1 MQMQESGIIAWMAR
15 NPVAANLL
23 LLVVM
28 IAGLQ
33 ALSGI
38 TKEVFPSFP
47 SEVLIITVPYP
58 GSSPEEVEE
67 GILIKIEEEIQ
78 DIVGIKEIR
87 SVAKGGSGVVTV
99 VLYPGTE
106 MADVINKV
114 KNRVDSITS
123 FPLDAEVPIIEERLR
138 RSRTLNLSIYGKL
151 EERQLKNLADEIR
164 DEILL
169 MPGITHIEISGTRDF
184 EISIELSDAALRQ
197 YGLVFDDVVN
207 TIKSQSRDL
216 PGGTLRTEAGSITLR
231 SIGQA
236 YTAAEF
242 SALSLLTRADG
253 TRITVGDVAVVRDA
267 FEDQPLLSRLN
278 GRPSINL
285 LIDRVGSQD
294 VLAISKQVNAY
305 VVTKQQ
311 QLPEGVK
318 LAVWADRT
326 ITLKSRI
333 SLLLKSAAQGIL
345 LVMITLALFLQLSL
359 AFWVVMGLPF
369 CFLGTLFVMN
379 LAPFDLSVNVVSL
392 FGFILVLGIL
402 VDDAIVTAE
411 SAYNQLEIEGKG
423 LDSIIR
429 GVKKVAIPTTFGVLT
444 TIIAFLPVTQ
454 LDEGIGRLFSVAAPV
469 VIICMLFSLIET
481 KLILPAHLRHVRL
494 NSDVLSKNPLLAGFQ
509 RLQKTIN
516 LKLNRFIEQRYR
528 PLLLRAVSRRY
539 VTLSI
544 FVAVFIWS
552 LYLIPAGWLRL
563 VFFPNVPSDI
573 IIVQLEM
580 PQGTPYQKT
589 HEYALVMERAALAVN
604 QRYRQQTGAEHDVVA
619 ALMTTSPTDTSASI
633 YAELIPSTER
643 DITSVELARW
653 WREALGE
660 LTGVKALTIDAN
672 AGHASV
678 AIDVELQ
685 SDDLDNLRLASEAI
699 KTSLVQF
706 NGVYD
711 VRDTFDAGGP
721 EVDIRVTA
729 EGQALGLGQVELAR
743 QVRQAFF
750 GAEIQRVQ
758 RGRHEVRVYARFP
771 ASERNSLQ
779 TLRNMW
785 VHLPNGN
792 KVPFTVVGEIHER
805 TGISVINRIDR
816 RRVVNVQ
823 ADVNKSLLEPGQVL
837 TVLEQEIIPAVLADY
852 PNVNYRFTGEAEE
865 QADTTESLLLT
876 GLIMIMMVYAALAI
890 PLKSYTQPLL
900 IMSVIP
906 FGVVGALVGHLL
918 MGKDISIISIIGMV
932 ALSGVVINDS
942 LVLVDY
948 INQRMRTGQDW
959 AAAVLA
965 AGERRFRAVILTSA
979 TTFMGLL
986 PIQLETSIQAQ
997 FLKPM
1002 AISIAFG
1009 VLFSTFV
1016 TLLLVPVL
1024 YFIARDGQQGLN
1036 RLKQAVWPVAQSS
1049 THSQRSASPKSS

>member
-1 MQMQESGIIAWMAR
+1 MEMQEKGVIAWMAY

-33 ALSGI
+33 ALFGV

-47 SEVLIITVPYP
+47 AEVLTITVPYP

-67 GILIKIEEEIQ
+67 GILVKIEEEIQ
-78 DIVGIKEIR
+78 DVVGIKELR
-87 SVAKGGSGVVTV
+87 STAREGSGVVTV
-99 VLYPGTE
+99 ELYPGTD
-106 MADVINKV
+106 MATVINKV
-114 KNRVDSITS
+114 KTRVDSIAS
-123 FPLDAEVPIIEERLR
+123 FPLDSEPPIIEERLR
-138 RSRTLNLSIYGKL
+138 RSRTLNLSIYGNL
-151 EERQLKNLADEIR
+151 EEAQLKNLADDIR
-164 DEILL
+164 DDILA
-169 MPGITHIEISGTRDF
+169 MEGITHIEMSGTRDF

-197 YGLVFDDVVN
+197 YGLQFDDVVN
-207 TIKSQSRDL
+207 IIKSQSRDL
-216 PGGTLRTEAGSITLR
+216 PGGKLRTEAGSITLR

-236 YTAAEF
+236 YTAEDF
-242 SALSLLTRADG
+242 SALTLLTRSDG
-253 TRITVGDVAVVRDA
+253 TRVTVGDVAVVQDG

-278 GRPSINL
+278 GQPSISL
-285 LIDRVGSQD
+285 LIDRVGHQD
-294 VLAISKQVNAY
+294 VLAISKKVKAY
-305 VVTKQQ
+305 AELKQQ

-326 ITLKSRI
+326 VTLKSRI

-369 CFLGTLFVMN
+369 CFLGALFVMN
-379 LAPFDLSVNVVSL
+379 FEVMDLSINIISL

-423 LDSIIR
+423 LESIIR

-444 TIIAFLPVTQ
+444 TIMAFFPVTQ
-454 LDEGIGRLFSVAAPV
+454 LDEGVGRLFSVAAPV
-469 VIICMLFSLIET
+469 VIICMIFSLIET

-494 NSDVLSKNPLLAGFQ
+494 SSDKLSDNPLMAAFQ
-509 RLQKTIN
+509 GLQNRISSG
-516 LKLNRFIEQRYR
+516 LSRFIEQRYR
-528 PLLLRAVSRRY
+528 PLLARSVNRRY
-539 VTLSI
+539 VTLSL
-544 FVAVFIWS
+544 FVGLFILS
-552 LYLIPAGWLRL
+552 LYLIPAGWLRM
-563 VFFPNVPSDI
+563 VFFPNIPSDI
-573 IIVQLEM
+573 IIVKLEM

-589 HEYALVMERAALAVN
+589 HDYALVMESAAMAVN
-604 QRYRQQTGAEHDVVA
+604 DRYQEQLGVDFDVVA
-619 ALMTTSPTDTSASI
+619 ALMTTSPTDTSANI

-643 DITSVELARW
+643 DITSVELAVW
-653 WREALGE
+653 WREELGE

-672 AGHASV
+672 AGHASIP
-678 AIDVELQ
+678 IDVELQ
-685 SDDLDNLRLASEAI
+685 SNDLHSLRMAAETI
-699 KTSLVQF
+699 KSSLLQF
-706 NGVYD
+706 KGVYD

-721 EVDIRVTA
+721 EVDIRVTT
-729 EGQALGLGQVELAR
+729 EGQALGLGQAELAR

-771 ASERNSLQ
+771 ASERDSLQ
-779 TLRNMW
+779 TLRSMW
-785 VHLPNGN
+785 VQLPNGN
-792 KVPFTVVGEIHER
+792 KVPFNVVGEIHES

-823 ADVNKSLLEPGQVL
+823 ADVNKSLLEPGEVL
-837 TVLEQEIIPAVLADY
+837 KVLEQEIIPQVLASY
-852 PNVNYRFTGEAEE
+852 PEVNYRFTGEAEE
-865 QADTTESLLLT
+865 QAETTESLMLT
-876 GLIMIMMVYAALAI
+876 GLMMIMMVYAALAI
-890 PLKSYTQPLL
+890 PLKSYSEPLL

-906 FGVVGALVGHLL
+906 FGIVGALVGHLL

-932 ALSGVVINDS
+932 ALSGIVINDA

-948 INQRMRTGQDW
+948 INQRLRDGVEWTE
-959 AAAVLA
+959 AVLQS
-965 AGERRFRAVILTSA
+965 GERRFRAVILTSA

-986 PIQLETSIQAQ
+986 PIQMETSIQAQ

-1002 AISIAFG
+1002 AISVAFG
-1009 VLFSTFV
+1009 VLFSTVV
-1016 TLLLVPVL
+1016 TLFLVPVL
-1024 YFIARDGQQGLN
+1024 YFIAKDGQATFRKIRQKL
-1036 RLKQAVWPVAQSS
+1036 LPA
-1049 THSQRSASPKSS
+1049 T